1 MAKMTMCK
9 IEIIALLQRRKAL
22 LEYIQSKEIMEF
34 SDCTDPRLVKIN
46 TAASV
51 SNFEKN
57 MGIAQQAREILEDYA
72 PEKRSLL
79 ASFNGRRVL
88 LDGEFDAL
96 LENRNEYMKVCYDLI
111 TESKSIAENRA
122 SIARLKAMQDSLEIW
137 LDLDISMAFK
147 GTSHTRCFIGVLP
160 GERTVEDILTE
171 IANIN
176 PQLDMLHTEIISSFK
191 QQSCVAVLCHKSIEQ
206 EVYEALRQMGFVQP
220 SDAAGQKPSDRYQE
234 YANDISRLEE
244 EIEKSIERIKSFAQ
258 YRRQIEFMVDYFILR
273 RDKYEA
279 LNKVGNSK
287 NTFLITGYIP
297 EKFAQKY
304 VSEIE
309 EKFNAAVSISY
320 PEPDEDVPV
329 LLENNAFASP
339 MEGITE
345 MYAMPDKQD
354 VDPSG
359 VMAFFYYFFFGIMLS
374 DAGYGLVM
382 TIGTA
387 LALKKLNLEAKMR
400 KTLKMFFY
408 CGISTVFWGAMF
420 GSWFGDIVNI
430 IYTQFLGKPAPNLA
444 IWFEP
449 ITDPMKFLLAAFA
462 FGIVHLFAGVAVN
475 FYKLWKEGK
484 KLDAVLD
491 TVPTYLLVLGA
502 APLAA
507 QVLVPIPPAITEVG
521 KYMALSG
528 LVLVILTGGRNSKN
542 IFARLG
548 AGAYG
553 LYNIATGY
561 ISDILSYSR
570 LLALGL
576 ATGSIASVINLMG
589 SMPQNPF
596 VKGILLT
603 VVFVVGH
610 TLNMA
615 INLLGAYVHTNRL
628 QFVEFFSKFYEG
640 GGIPIKIL
648 GVNTK
653 YIKFREEN

>member
-22 LEYIQSKEIMEF
+22 MEYIQSKEIMEF
-34 SDCTDPRLVKIN
+34 SDCTDSRLVKIN

-51 SNFEKN
+51 SKFEKS
-57 MGIAQQAREILEDYA
+57 MGIAQQAREILEDYE
-72 PEKRSLL
+72 PEKKSLL
-79 ASFNGRRVL
+79 ASFNGRREL

-96 LENRNEYMKVCYDLI
+96 LENRNEYLKICYDVI
-111 TESKSIAENRA
+111 AESKSIAENRA
-122 SIARLKAMQDSLEIW
+122 SIVRLEAMQDSLEIW
-137 LDLDISMAFK
+137 LDLDIPMTCK
-147 GTSHTRCFIGVLP
+147 GTSLTRCFIGILP
-160 GERTVEDILTE
+160 GERTVESILTD

-176 PQLDMLHTEIISSFK
+176 PHLDMIHAKIISSSK
-191 QQSCVAVLCHKSIEQ
+191 QQSCIAVLCHRSIEQ
-206 EVYEALRQMGFVQP
+206 EVFDALRQMGFVQP
-220 SDAAGQKPSDRYQE
+220 SDATEQMPSAKYQE
-234 YANDISRLEE
+234 YARDISRLEG
-244 EIEKSIERIKSFAQ
+244 EIEKSTGRIKSFAG
-258 YRRQIEFMVDYFILR
+258 YRQQIEFMVDYFILR

-279 LNKVGNSK
+279 LNRVGNSK
-287 NTFLITGYIP
+287 NALLITGYIP

-304 VSEIE
+304 VREIE
-309 EKFNAAVSISY
+309 KKFNAAVKISY

-329 LLENNAFASP
+329 MLENSAFSAP
-339 MEGITE
+339 VEGITE
-345 MYAMPDKQD
+345 MYAMPDRQD

-382 TIGTA
+382 AIGTA

-420 GSWFGDIVNI
+420 GSWFGDIINI

-449 ITDPMKFLLAAFA
+449 ITDPMRFLLAAFA
-462 FGIVHLFAGVAVN
+462 FGIIHLFTGVAVN

-484 KLDAVLD
+484 RLDAVLD
-491 TVPTYLLVLGA
+491 TIPTYLLVLGA

-507 QVLVPIPPAITEVG
+507 QVLVPIPPVFAEVG

-528 LVLVILTGGRNSKN
+528 LVLIILTGGRHSKN

-548 AGAYG
+548 AGAYS

-610 TLNMA
+610 ALNMA